1 MTIRREGSKMQFIDL
16 KKQYNEIKEDVNRRI
31 DNVLEHQ
38 HFIMGSEIEEME
50 QRLAKFTGRK
60 YAFSCAS
67 GTDALTIP
75 LMAMELNKTDAV
87 FVPSFTFFASGESV
101 ALIGATPVFVDC
113 DETYN
118 IDPVKL
124 RQSIEHVIEEGKL
137 TPKGIIPVDLFGLAA
152 NYDEILSIAKEY
164 DLFVLE
170 DAAQGFGGEYKG
182 KKAGSF
188 GDVSA
193 TSFFPAKPLGCYGDG
208 GAIFTDN
215 DELAQKIHSIRVHG
229 QGTSRYD
236 NVRIGLNGRMDT
248 LQAAVILSKLEVF
261 ENEIVKRQIVA
272 KQYFQK
278 LEGYYKLP
286 IIPDNCLS
294 AWAQFTLQAKDE
306 EHREYII
313 NKMKEYEVPIMVY
326 YILPLHMQTAFKY
339 LKYDD
344 KALPVC
350 KEYSKKVFSI
360 PMHPYLTEDDISF
373 ICEKLKL
380 CI

>member
-1 MTIRREGSKMQFIDL
+1 MQFIDL
-16 KKQYNEIKEDVNRRI
+16 KKQYFEIKEDVNNRI
-31 DNVLEHQ
+31 NNVLEHQ
-38 HFIMGSEIEEME
+38 HFIMGPEITEME
-50 QRLAKFTGRK
+50 RKLAEFTGRK
-60 YAFSCAS
+60 HVFSCAS

-75 LMAMELNKTDAV
+75 LMAMNLKNTDAV

-118 IDPVKL
+118 IDVIKL
-124 RQSIEHVIEEGKL
+124 REAIEKVIAEGKL
-137 TPKGIIPVDLFGLAA
+137 TPKGIIPVDLFGLSA
-152 NYDEILSIAKEY
+152 NYEEILSIAKEY
-164 DLFVLE
+164 NLFVLE

-182 KKAGSF
+182 KKIGSF

-215 DELAQKIHSIRVHG
+215 DELAEKIYSIRVHG

-236 NVRIGLNGRMDT
+236 NIRIGLNGRMDT
-248 LQAAVILSKLEVF
+248 LQAAVILSKLRIF
-261 ENEIVKRQIVA
+261 EEEIAKRQVVA
-272 KQYFQK
+272 KHYIEN
-278 LEGYYKLP
+278 LEGFFRLP

-294 AWAQFTLQAKDE
+294 AWAQFTLQARDE
-306 EHREYII
+306 EHRDYII
-313 NKMKEYEVPIMVY
+313 NKMKEYDIPIMVY

-339 LKYDD
+339 LNYVAD
-344 KALPVC
+344 ALPVC
-350 KEYSKKVFSI
+350 AEYSKKVFSV
-360 PMHPYLTEDDISF
+360 PMHPYLTEEEILF
-373 ICEKLKL
+373 ICEKLKS

>member
-1 MTIRREGSKMQFIDL
+1 MQFIDL
-16 KKQYNEIKEDVNRRI
+16 KKQYYTIKEDVNNRM
-31 DNVLEHQ
+31 NKVLEHQ
-38 HFIMGSEIEEME
+38 RFIMGPEITEME
-50 QRLAKFTGRK
+50 QKLSEFTGRK
-60 YAFSCAS
+60 YVFSCAS

-75 LMAMELNKTDAV
+75 LMAMDLKKTDAV

-101 ALIGATPVFVDC
+101 ALTGATPVFVDC

-118 IDPVKL
+118 IDVKKL
-124 RQSIEHVIEEGKL
+124 RESIKRVVAEGHL

-152 NYDEILSIAKEY
+152 NYDEILSIADEY

-170 DAAQGFGGEYKG
+170 DAAQGFGGEYNE
-182 KKAGSF
+182 KKVGSF

-215 DELAQKIHSIRVHG
+215 DELAEKIHSIRVHG
-229 QGTSRYD
+229 QGSSRYD
-236 NVRIGLNGRMDT
+236 NIRIGLNGRMDT
-248 LQAAVILSKLEVF
+248 MQAAVILSKLEIFEEEIAKRQLVAKHYF
-261 ENEIVKRQIVA
+261 EN
-272 KQYFQK
+272 
-278 LEGYYKLP
+278 LEGYFRLP

-306 EHREYII
+306 EHRDYII
-313 NKMKEYEVPIMVY
+313 NKMKEYDIPIMVY

-339 LKYDD
+339 LNYDAD
-344 KALPVC
+344 KLPVC
-350 KEYSKKVFSI
+350 AEFSKKVFSV
-360 PMHPYLTEDDISF
+360 PMHPYLTEADVSF
-373 ICEKLKL
+373 ICEKLKS

>member
-1 MTIRREGSKMQFIDL
+1 MQFIDL

-67 GTDALTIP
+67 GTDALIIP

-306 EHREYII
+306 EHLSLIHI
-313 NKMKEYEVPIMVY
+313 
-326 YILPLHMQTAFKY
+326 
-339 LKYDD
+339 
-344 KALPVC
+344 
-350 KEYSKKVFSI
+350 
-360 PMHPYLTEDDISF
+360 
-373 ICEKLKL
+373 
-380 CI
+380 